1 MKAIDL
7 LREFNKDSYLAEYG
21 TIVDMS
27 ADAFVECWFGQDARH
42 VSGKIEIEDGSTP
55 YFAIYKSASDKI
67 FGFISKYL
75 ADAVVDTP
83 EDTIY
88 LWRIEE

>member
-7 LREFNKDSYLAEYG
+7 LREFVNDPDMATCG

-27 ADAFVECWFGQDARH
+27 ADAFVECWFGQDAKH
-42 VSGKIEIEDGSTP
+42 VCGKIEIDDGSTP
-55 YFAIYKSASDKI
+55 FYALYKSEADKY
-67 FGFISKYL
+67 GFPTTL
-75 ADAVVDTP
+75 LPDAVVATP